1 MNKDTYVF
9 LKSEIGTSDLAIYKV
24 YRDYTDLVILTNIAT
39 GKTKAVNACD
49 LVSIAEGFELLI
61 QLLVDDGK
69 KLDSIL
75 DKMRKEVKEQ
85 REKTLLME
93 EELKK
98 QEDIAEQTLCV
109 AFDNVLKAHLIFSI
123 KPDEFIRIWGNS
135 YNKPIKCQR
144 VNNE

>member
-1 MNKDTYVF
+1 MNKDHYVV

-109 AFDNVLKAHLIFSI
+109 AFKNVLNAHLIFSI

>member
-98 QEDIAEQTLCV
+98 QEDIAEQTLCL
-109 AFDNVLKAHLIFSI
+109 AFENVLNAHLIFSI

-135 YNKPIKCQR
+135 YNKPIKY
-144 VNNE
+144 

>member
-98 QEDIAEQTLCV
+98 QEDIAEQTLCI

>member
-98 QEDIAEQTLCV
+98 QEDIAEQTLYV
-109 AFDNVLKAHLIFSI
+109 AFKNVLTAHLVFSI
-123 KPDEFIRIWGNS
+123 NPDEFIRIWGNS
-135 YNKPIKCQR
+135 YNEPIKCQR
-144 VNNE
+144 INNE

>member
-1 MNKDTYVF
+1 MNKDNYVF

-61 QLLVDDGK
+61 QILVDDGK

>member
-1 MNKDTYVF
+1 MNKDNYVF

-61 QLLVDDGK
+61 QILVDDGK

-144 VNNE
+144 IDNE